1 MMPERDSTMAMR
13 THWNF
18 FGAGQLVFG
27 SNSLSQ
33 LGGLLS
39 RRKLGRV
46 LVIADRNLVRAGIVA
61 RIVRSLE
68 ESGIAFA
75 VFDGGE
81 PEPSLDTARQ
91 AFTAASGFRPDAVLG
106 AGGGSNMD
114 LAKIVA
120 VLLAHGGAPE
130 DYFGFDRIPGPVTP
144 LVCLPTTAGT
154 GSEVSHSAVL
164 TDTANGI
171 KVSTLSQYLRPSLA
185 IVDPM
190 LALSC
195 PPKATA
201 DSGIDALTHAIE
213 AYTAV
218 DFSRLDVPA
227 EQVTPY
233 DGKTPMGDLLAE
245 KAIALIGQ
253 NLVTAVNDPGNLA
266 ARENMALA
274 ATLAGMA
281 FSNCGVSIVHALEYP
296 IGAALHVSHGA
307 GNGLLL
313 PYVMRFNLAVRARE
327 FARIAEL
334 LGADT
339 RGRDDLAAAELAI
352 RQVDNLKRDTGIPA
366 RLRDIGATQ
375 EQLAG
380 FAEKSFAI
388 KRLVQLNP
396 RPPSQADLLGILHEA
411 L

>member
-1 MMPERDSTMAMR
+1 MR

-18 FGAGQLVFG
+18 FGPGQLVFG
-27 SNSLSQ
+27 PGSVSQ
-33 LGGLLS
+33 LGRLMA
-39 RRKLGRV
+39 RRKLARAFIVTDGNLVNAGVVDRV
-46 LVIADRNLVRAGIVA
+46 LRP
-61 RIVRSLE
+61 LE
-68 ESGIAFA
+68 EEGAVFA

-81 PEPSLDTARQ
+81 PEPSLDTAQR
-91 AFTAASGFRPDAVLG
+91 ALAAALEFRPDSVVGL
-106 AGGGSNMD
+106 GGGSNMD

-120 VLLAHGGAPE
+120 LLLTHGGTPE
-130 DYFGFDRIPGPVTP
+130 DYFGFDRVPGPVMP
-144 LVCLPTTAGT
+144 LVCVPTTAGT

-164 TDTANGI
+164 TDTRNGI
-171 KVSTLSQYLRPSLA
+171 KVSTLSEYLRPALA
-185 IVDPM
+185 LVDP
-190 LALSC
+190 LLSLTC

-213 AYTAV
+213 AYTVV
-218 DFSRLDVPA
+218 DSRELQIPSD
-227 EQVTPY
+227 QVTPY

-253 NLVTAVNDPGNLA
+253 NLVTAVTDPGNIT

-313 PYVMRFNLAVRARE
+313 PYVMRFNLTARARE
-327 FARIAEL
+327 FGRIAAL
-334 LGADT
+334 LGTDT
-339 RGRDDLAAAELAI
+339 QGLDDLAAAELAI
-352 RQVDNLKRDTGIPA
+352 QQVETLKRTIGIPE
-366 RLRDIGATQ
+366 RLREIGAT
-375 EQLAG
+375 EEMLAG
-380 FAEKSFAI
+380 FAEKSFGI

-396 RPPSQADLLGILHEA
+396 RPPSQADLLEILQQA
-411 L
+411 W